1 MYLCAGPKRDPGGGL
16 SIGTPIGTACAIF
29 ISSVALQ
36 GSPTAFLPT
45 RTRLMRSTQASSS
58 ALPFSIQLYPSHSL
72 LATHHT
78 FLSSRRRRAHRSYEG
93 RRSIIH
99 PPQPRLVSINTY
111 RGLHILRQRITRAAV
126 YARQR
131 RRRRELPRS
140 LLVPLARLNFSSAT
154 STPCRAHPVPLW
166 AAKVRCRLR

>member
-29 ISSVALQ
+29 ISSRRVAGQ
-36 GSPTAFLPT
+36 SDRF
-45 RTRLMRSTQASSS
+45 SSD
-58 ALPFSIQLYPSHSL
+58 ANEVDEIDTGVVFGTFHFQYPSHSL

-131 RRRRELPRS
+131 RGRRELQHGVLC
-140 LLVPLARLNFSSAT
+140 LLRVDDDDALAHAL
-154 STPCRAHPVPLW
+154 
-166 AAKVRCRLR
+166 